1 MKIILFI
8 LGCSLIALGM
18 TDYSIESASNS
29 NAAKSAVP
37 QVIYWAL
44 LPLENNIGKYTTP
57 IIGLIMIFASAF
69 MKTKTNTRRKNLQII
84 PNRHERAISNAS
96 PFDNL
101 LP

>member
-18 TDYSIESASNS
+18 TDYSIESVSNS
-29 NAAKSAVP
+29 NVAKSAVP

-57 IIGLIMIFASAF
+57 IIGLIMVFASAF
-69 MKTKTNTRRKNLQII
+69 MKTKNKHKKKKP
-84 PNRHERAISNAS
+84 PNHPE
-96 PFDNL
+96 
-101 LP
+101 